1 MKYNMPTIL
10 PHTAMSLA
18 FGGRQAQFHIDIIY
32 GLAFS
37 AAFGYLLFVSMDHRV
52 AAFAGGLVL
61 GYFLRVWENMSVYER
76 ILQEAVAEEV
86 AEQVPG
92 EAEEQVAKEAEQR
105 VAEEVEEQVHVDA
118 EEQIAREVQEQ
129 VSAEVEDQV
138 HDEVESRVDDEFD
151 EQIDQRIEEHLEDD
165 KGT

>member
-1 MKYNMPTIL
+1 
-10 PHTAMSLA
+10 MSLA

-37 AAFGYLLFVSMDHRV
+37 GAFGYLLFVSMDHRV

-105 VAEEVEEQVHVDA
+105 VAKEA
-118 EEQIAREVQEQ
+118 EERVA
-129 VSAEVEDQV
+129 
-138 HDEVESRVDDEFD
+138 DEVESRVDDEFD

-165 KGT
+165 KEA